1 MESILWFSI
10 IHIYGKVD
18 LIMIFYYIFW
28 FFVSFLALPINFG
41 KFRGIIVLCLFLIL
55 TLFSGLRFEIGVDW
69 DNYLRKYENYKYITN
84 LKDFLAL
91 SEPGY
96 GLLNFISQN
105 MGLNDLILVNLVC
118 ATLFYSCFYKFSN
131 YFKNIFF
138 PLFVCFVYTIVVVSN
153 NYTRQIVS
161 IGFSFL
167 VILCILRKEV
177 KWYIFYIFLGMLF
190 HTSII
195 IFMIFFPFVL
205 NKIDFSRKVFL
216 YFYSVFCILFFT
228 LALYLSSILDASQYT
243 DSSSDMTSGGVY
255 MRLLMH
261 VLPIIL
267 YIYNRNKFTTQYP
280 KFYMVLDL
288 SVMIIS
294 YMFILAFGYSTL
306 IDRFNLYFVFF
317 DIFVLSFL
325 YSKFNLDARIMLWLS
340 IFMSNTMVYFVWLN
354 YGKWTAISWIPY
366 NNYIYMWLKSVF

>member
-1 MESILWFSI
+1 MF
-10 IHIYGKVD
+10 GKVN
-18 LIMIFYYIFW
+18 LIMTFYYFIW
-28 FFVSFLALPINFG
+28 FFVSLLALPFDLH
-41 KFRGIIVLCLFLIL
+41 KAKKPLFFLLIL
-55 TLFSGLRFEIGVDW
+55 ILILFTGLRFEVGVDW
-69 DNYLRKYENYKYITN
+69 NNYLKKYELYGYVAG
-84 LKDFLAL
+84 LSDFLSL

-96 GLLNFISQN
+96 GLLNLISKKI
-105 MGLNDLILVNLVC
+105 GLNDLILVNLVC

-131 YFKNIFF
+131 YFKDIFF

-167 VILCILRKEV
+167 VILSILRKEV
-177 KWYIFYIFLGMLF
+177 KLYILYICLGILF

-195 IFMIFFPFVL
+195 IFMIFLPFVL
-205 NKIDFSRKVFL
+205 NKIDFSRKIFL
-216 YFYSVFCILFFT
+216 YFYSFFCILFFT
-228 LALYLSSILDASQYT
+228 LALYISSIMDASQYT

-261 VLPIIL
+261 VLPMLL
-267 YIYNRNKFTTQYP
+267 YVYNRKKFTTQYP

-288 SVMIIS
+288 SVLIIS
-294 YMFILAFGYSTL
+294 YMFFLGFSYSTL

-325 YSKFNLDARIMLWLS
+325 YSRFNLNSRIILWLS
-340 IFMSNTMVYFVWLN
+340 IFISNTLVYFVWLT